1 MWKKPTCKTK
11 VETVVYQ
18 SVRQITEKKESRV
31 SAIKDKNGVAIT
43 DPARINDRWREHFA
57 ELYNVKDTADANILE
72 ELPSSTSNSNVDVTP
87 KLEKEEIEAAIKRM
101 KLGKAPGVDK
111 VTVDEMRAAGNI
123 GMDMLFKL
131 FERVWEREEIPKD
144 WSRAVIVPIFKKKD
158 KTVCDNYRG
167 ISLLCHAEKVFAS
180 VILQR
185 IRKRTDEILTESQAG
200 FRKDR
205 STIDQLFSLRLL
217 TEKYTEFSKSLYIC
231 YVDYQKAFDSV
242 WREGLWHIMSHLG
255 YEKKIIRLLQALYKE
270 TFSAVR
276 VDGEL
281 TDWFQTVIGVLQGC
295 VLSPMLFCIFLEV
308 VMARALE
315 MEETGVVVSGT
326 RFNNLKFADDIALI
340 ADEPAGLQSLI
351 DSTEVESKQFG
362 LTVSTAKTEVQCIPP
377 EDHPMLSSIRG
388 VTLKQSTDFVY
399 LGGKISDSAD
409 SSADIARRIGLA
421 TGVGRSLA
429 AIWKSKDIGVATKI
443 RLYNTPVLPVLLYNA
458 ETWTMK
464 EELNRKLLV
473 FEMTVLRCIA
483 GVTRRD
489 RHRNTDIRLE
499 LGVTR
504 DVVNHIRAKRLSYFG
519 HVARMQSSRIPNI
532 MMYMA
537 GFRGEDLLE
546 DQRKGGLTT

>member
-1 MWKKPTCKTK
+1 M
-11 VETVVYQ
+11 
-18 SVRQITEKKESRV
+18 S
-31 SAIKDKNGVAIT
+31 
-43 DPARINDRWREHFA
+43 
-57 ELYNVKDTADANILE
+57 
-72 ELPSSTSNSNVDVTP
+72 
-87 KLEKEEIEAAIKRM
+87 
-101 KLGKAPGVDK
+101 
-111 VTVDEMRAAGNI
+111 AAGNI

-131 FERVWEREEIPKD
+131 FEHVWEKEEIPKD
-144 WSRAVIVPIFKKKD
+144 WSRTVIVPIFKKKD

-167 ISLLCHAEKVFAS
+167 ISLLGHVEKVFAS
-180 VILQR
+180 VILQI
-185 IRKRTDEILTESQAG
+185 IRKMTDEILTESQAG

-315 MEETGVVVSGT
+315 MEKTGVVVSGT

-340 ADEPAGLQSLI
+340 SDEPAGLKSLI
-351 DSTEVESKQFG
+351 NSTESDSKQFG
-362 LTVSTAKTEVQCIPP
+362 LTVSTAKTGVQCIPP

-388 VTLKQSTDFVY
+388 VTLKQSTDFVH

-421 TGVGRSLA
+421 TGVARSLT
-429 AIWKSKDIGVATKI
+429 AIWKSKVIGVATKI
-443 RLYNTPVLPVLLYNA
+443 RL
-458 ETWTMK
+458 
-464 EELNRKLLV
+464 
-473 FEMTVLRCIA
+473 
-483 GVTRRD
+483 
-489 RHRNTDIRLE
+489 
-499 LGVTR
+499 
-504 DVVNHIRAKRLSYFG
+504 
-519 HVARMQSSRIPNI
+519 
-532 MMYMA
+532 
-537 GFRGEDLLE
+537 
-546 DQRKGGLTT
+546 